1 MREIKALCRIY
12 FINMLSNKF
21 VFIFNLLLP
30 TGYFIFQNHRV
41 IGKRMSFNEQTLA
54 FLSYFWAYII
64 LVTLLNNVIV
74 AIISQRESGFYK
86 QLYFIVGSKWQI
98 LSSQVSVHWFILN
111 IELLLFNVVFMSVTN
126 HWDMRIIFAAF
137 LVSVIVSL
145 PIILLSSILV
155 LLPIKIESLNV
166 LTSVLIFGAFLFLK
180 LPEGKLL
187 QDVVTMFNPISYI
200 AGTADELLLGFFHRA
215 IASQFIWCWLIV
227 TLIYSMVGYFSVS
240 KFTVNAVAKRV

>member
-1 MREIKALCRIY
+1 
-12 FINMLSNKF
+12 
-21 VFIFNLLLP
+21 
-30 TGYFIFQNHRV
+30 
-41 IGKRMSFNEQTLA
+41 MSFNEQTLA

-166 LTSVLIFGAFLFLK
+166 LTSVLIFGAFLF
-180 LPEGKLL
+180 
-187 QDVVTMFNPISYI
+187 
-200 AGTADELLLGFFHRA
+200 
-215 IASQFIWCWLIV
+215 
-227 TLIYSMVGYFSVS
+227 
-240 KFTVNAVAKRV
+240 

>member
-41 IGKRMSFNEQTLA
+41 IGKKMSFNEQTLA

-215 IASQFIWCWLIV
+215 IASQFI
-227 TLIYSMVGYFSVS
+227 
-240 KFTVNAVAKRV
+240 